1 MTLQEERATR
11 RPQRL
16 GWGRRAGVW
25 GLVAFLAAVV
35 LVGSDFVGEGML
47 WVNVQG
53 WLALVAL
60 LSSFVL
66 LVIAARS
73 ASGPTRVVW
82 ISLATFVAT
91 TAVVGALAIVI
102 VLSTFTA

>member
-1 MTLQEERATR
+1 VTLQEERATR

-25 GLVAFLAAVV
+25 GLVAFLAAVL

-66 LVIAARS
+66 LVIAALPLDPL
-73 ASGPTRVVW
+73 ASSGSPWRPSSPRRRLW
-82 ISLATFVAT
+82 
-91 TAVVGALAIVI
+91 
-102 VLSTFTA
+102 VLSRS